1 MDDLDDFIHKCH
13 TVVMEALES
22 LPTDVRDW
30 IEFLRKSLK
39 EKSSRLSP
47 TDLAKY
53 TGVAFEL
60 TFTGSRREEKLA
72 NAMARGVSVRE
83 KMATEEG
90 GSMSAEE
97 AARFLGMAKQSALN
111 LYHQGKL
118 LGWRSEKQGAVR
130 FQNLGDDGVG
140 LPNRFPDEFVRKAA
154 GRAFGMIELSG
165 GIDRTI
171 DGQTVLRADD
181 VVLLAMPGRRMD
193 RAGALLKRDMV
204 GDHSKG
210 GPIDERMVEDGLVE
224 FASAEA
230 RDHRRF
236 SPVALPRRRFQ

>member
-1 MDDLDDFIHKCH
+1 
-13 TVVMEALES
+13 METLES
-22 LPTDVRDW
+22 LPIDVRDW

-39 EKSSRLSP
+39 ERSSRLSP

-97 AARFLGMAKQSALN
+97 AARLLGMVKQSVLN

-130 FQNLGDDGVG
+130 FPVWQFRDGERLPGLEQVLAKLSASGILDDWGKIG
-140 LPNRFPDEFVRKAA
+140 FFLQQHR
-154 GRAFGMIELSG
+154 LSESRRPL
-165 GIDRTI
+165 DLLR
-171 DGQTVLRADD
+171 DNKVDQVLR
-181 VVLLAMPGRRMD
+181 
-193 RAGALLKRDMV
+193 
-204 GDHSKG
+204 
-210 GPIDERMVEDGLVE
+210 I
-224 FASAEA
+224 AEA
-230 RDHRRF
+230 Y
-236 SPVALPRRRFQ
+236 VE